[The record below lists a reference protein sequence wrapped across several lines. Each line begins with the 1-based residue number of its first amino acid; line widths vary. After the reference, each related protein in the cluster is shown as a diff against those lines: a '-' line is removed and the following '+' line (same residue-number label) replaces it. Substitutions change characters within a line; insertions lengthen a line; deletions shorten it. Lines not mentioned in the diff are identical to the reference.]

1 MGLTDFPAHYY
12 LSGAMQN
19 LDEWVRNGTPPP
31 RAERIKLSG
40 EGTPNPVIQ
49 RDQYGN
55 ALGGVRNAYVEVP
68 SATYHAHDKC
78 SATSTRGYKEPF
90 SLERMEAIYGTYK
103 NYREKFDAAVD
114 RDVQGRWIPAA
125 YAARI
130 KAGLVS
136 MPTEK

>member
-1 MGLTDFPAHYY
+1 MQY
-12 LSGAMQN
+12 LE
-19 LDEWVRNGTPPP
+19 EWVRNGTPPP

-40 EGTPNPVIQ
+40 EGTPNPVIL

-55 ALGGVRNAYVEVP
+55 ALGGVRHAYVEVP
-68 SATYHAHDKC
+68 SATYHPSSGKC
-78 SATSTRGYKEPF
+78 TGPGYKEPF

-103 NYREKFDAAVD
+103 NYREKFEAAVD
-114 RDVQGRWIPAA
+114 HDVQGRWIPAA